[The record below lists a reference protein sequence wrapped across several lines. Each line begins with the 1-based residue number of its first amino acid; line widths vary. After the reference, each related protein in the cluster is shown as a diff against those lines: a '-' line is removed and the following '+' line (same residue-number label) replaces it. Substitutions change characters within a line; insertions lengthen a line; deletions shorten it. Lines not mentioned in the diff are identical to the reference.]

1 MQFKDDVYFTI
12 ADSSSVL
19 KLRPSQVKVKIE
31 ASHAG
36 IINKNNVFYTPK
48 ALKEGA
54 ETLLEPY
61 PKVLQKRHYSKSV
74 GPISKAYYID
84 TVDTT
89 NDAYANII
97 KATDPKDLVAAVN
110 SYLSSSLYKNNKTKG
125 LGALFIEGTIYDKQK
140 ILDLKDSRGGH
151 VSVAGDSFSA
161 YCSICASVVYQCDH
175 TPGNT
180 YKRKKAF
187 IIVDSSKFD
196 HISFEDDPADT
207 ATHTYLLDNIN
218 ASKLEIIDNDKIKGQ
233 TMKITISDLKSKLAD
248 LSTLYKEYKIAST
261 VEVKDSETDSD
272 YLFVEDKLLPLNSQ
286 QNLFIA
292 LKLLDTLED
301 SADKDFLSE
310 KIESFKELIAKD
322 MTVEDLENTVVAKE
336 SVQEEEVPEVVAVVA
351 RAEALSVGELKN
363 DFVSKEELLS
373 LIGDLS
379 TKIESVQASVIS
391 LQDSATASATSL
403 QKQEIDALRRDLGIK
418 SNLISELQSKLKSAI
433 IDNALFKIKDAAKKE
448 AFKEKVA
455 DKSLAEIQVAI
466 ELLDSLQDAT
476 PSVVE
481 SDKSVTDTDL
491 TPVDVQVAIE
501 DSNQQSKETD
511 QEEKIVLDLVD
522 SAASIAKNGVI
533 NHKDFVNIFRDTVN
547 QHGYSLAKELSKKI
561 KQKYT
566 IQ

>member
-12 ADSSSVL
+12 SDSSAVL
-19 KLRPSQVKVKIE
+19 KSQPEKVNVKIE

-54 ETLLEPY
+54 NTLLEPY

-74 GPISKAYYID
+74 GPISKAYYIN
-84 TVDTT
+84 TVDTKSSLYEAIEVAS
-89 NDAYANII
+89 N
-97 KATDPKDLVAAVN
+97 PPELVSAVN
-110 SYLSSSLYKNNKTKG
+110 KYLSSPLYKNNITKG
-125 LGALFIEGTIYDKQK
+125 LGALYIEGTIYDKQK

-161 YCSICASVVYQCDH
+161 YCSICASVVYQCNH
-175 TPGNT
+175 IPGTT
-180 YKRKKAF
+180 YNRRKAF

-207 ATHTYLLDNIN
+207 ATHTYILDNIN
-218 ASKLEIIDNDKIKGQ
+218 SSKLEIIDNDKIKGQ

-248 LSTLYKEYKIAST
+248 LSALYKEYKIAST

-336 SVQEEEVPEVVAVVA
+336 SVQEEATPAVEAEGKTPEVVEEVA
-351 RAEALSVGELKN
+351 ADVI
-363 DFVSKEELLS
+363 SKSELLAA
-373 LIGDLS
+373 IGDLS
-379 TKIESVQASVIS
+379 AKIESIQTSVVS
-391 LQDSATASATSL
+391 LQDSAAVSATSL
-403 QKQEIDALRRDLGIK
+403 QKQEIDALRRDLNIK
-418 SNLISELQSKLKSAI
+418 GSLITELQSKLKSAI

-466 ELLDSLQDAT
+466 ELIDSLQEESA
-476 PSVVE
+476 PVE
-481 SDKSVTDTDL
+481 HKTEVDTEIKQV
-491 TPVDVQVAIE
+491 PVEIAIE
-501 DSNQQSKETD
+501 DSNQNSEID
-511 QEEKIVLDLVD
+511 EQEKLMLELFD
-522 SAASIAKNGVI
+522 SASSFAKNDVI
-533 NHKDFVNIFRDTVN
+533 QHKDFVEIFRDTVTN
-547 QHGYSLAKELSKKI
+547 HGYSLAKELSKKI

>member
-12 ADSSSVL
+12 SDSSSVL
-19 KLRPSQVKVKIE
+19 KSQPERVNVKIE

-54 ETLLEPY
+54 STLLEPY

-74 GPISKAYYID
+74 GPISKAYYIN
-84 TVDTT
+84 TVDTELSLYEAIEVAS
-89 NDAYANII
+89 N
-97 KATDPKDLVAAVN
+97 PPELVSAVN
-110 SYLSSSLYKNNKTKG
+110 KYLGSPLYKNNITKG
-125 LGALFIEGTIYDKQK
+125 IGALYIEGTIYDKQK

-161 YCSICASVVYQCDH
+161 YCSICASVVYQCNH
-175 TPGNT
+175 IPGTT
-180 YKRKKAF
+180 YNRRKAF

-207 ATHTYLLDNIN
+207 ATHTYILDNIN
-218 ASKLEIIDNDKIKGQ
+218 SSKLEIIDNDKIKGQ

-248 LSTLYKEYKIAST
+248 LSALYKEYKIAST
-261 VEVKDSETDSD
+261 IEVKDSETDSD

-322 MTVEDLENTVVAKE
+322 MTIDDLENTVVAKE
-336 SVQEEEVPEVVAVVA
+336 SVQEEATVTEVEAEVPEVVEEVA
-351 RAEALSVGELKN
+351 DV
-363 DFVSKEELLS
+363 VSKSELLAA
-373 LIGDLS
+373 IGDLS
-379 TKIESVQASVIS
+379 AKIESIQTSVVS
-391 LQDSATASATSL
+391 LQDSATVSAASL
-403 QKQEIDALRRDLGIK
+403 QKQEIDALRRDLNIK
-418 SNLISELQSKLKSAI
+418 GSLIIELQSKLKNAI

-466 ELLDSLQDAT
+466 ELIDSLQEESAAVGDIVT
-476 PSVVE
+476 EVDTEIKQVPVE
-481 SDKSVTDTDL
+481 
-491 TPVDVQVAIE
+491 VAIE
-501 DSNQQSKETD
+501 DSNQNSEINE
-511 QEEKIVLDLVD
+511 QEKLMLELFD
-522 SAASIAKNGVI
+522 SASSFAKNDVI
-533 NHKDFVNIFRDTVN
+533 QHKDFVEIFRDTVTN
-547 QHGYSLAKELSKKI
+547 HGYSLAKELSKKI

>member
-12 ADSSSVL
+12 SDSSSVL
-19 KLRPSQVKVKIE
+19 KSQPERVNVKIE

-54 ETLLEPY
+54 STLLAPY

-74 GPISKAYYID
+74 GPISKAYYIN
-84 TVDTT
+84 TVDTELSL
-89 NDAYANII
+89 Y
-97 KATDPKDLVAAVN
+97 KAIEVASNPPELVSAVN
-110 SYLSSSLYKNNKTKG
+110 KYLGSPLYKNNITKG
-125 LGALFIEGTIYDKQK
+125 VGALYIEGTIYDKQK

-161 YCSICASVVYQCDH
+161 YCSICASVVYQCNH
-175 TPGNT
+175 IPGTT
-180 YKRKKAF
+180 YNRRKAF

-207 ATHTYLLDNIN
+207 ATHTYILDNIN
-218 ASKLEIIDNDKIKGQ
+218 SSKLEIIDNDKIKGQ

-248 LSTLYKEYKIAST
+248 LSALYKEYKIAST
-261 VEVKDSETDSD
+261 AEVKDSETDSD

-336 SVQEEEVPEVVAVVA
+336 SVEEATPAVEAEGETPAVVEEVAADVI
-351 RAEALSVGELKN
+351 
-363 DFVSKEELLS
+363 SKSELLAV
-373 LIGDLS
+373 IGDLS
-379 TKIESVQASVIS
+379 AKIESIQTSVVS
-391 LQDSATASATSL
+391 LQDSATVSATSL
-403 QKQEIDALRRDLGIK
+403 QKQEIDALRRDLNIK
-418 SNLISELQSKLKSAI
+418 GSLITELQSKLKSAI

-466 ELLDSLQDAT
+466 ELIDSLQEESA
-476 PSVVE
+476 PVE
-481 SDKSVTDTDL
+481 HKTEVDTEIKQV
-491 TPVDVQVAIE
+491 PVEIAIE
-501 DSNQQSKETD
+501 DSNQNSEID
-511 QEEKIVLDLVD
+511 EQEKLMLELFD
-522 SAASIAKNGVI
+522 SASSFAKNDVI
-533 NHKDFVNIFRDTVN
+533 PHKDFVEIFRDTVTN
-547 QHGYSLAKELSKKI
+547 HGYSLAKELSKKI

>member
-218 ASKLEIIDNDKIKGQ
+218 ASKLEIIDNDKIEGQ
-233 TMKITISDLKSKLAD
+233 PMKITISDLKSKLTD
-248 LSTLYKEYKIAST
+248 LAALYQEFKIDSSLESKPS
-261 VEVKDSETDSD
+261 EVDSD
-272 YLFVEDKLLPLNSQ
+272 YLFVEEKLLPLNSQ
-286 QNLFIA
+286 QNLYIA
-292 LKLLDTLED
+292 IKLLEVLED
-301 SADKDFLSE
+301 SSDKEFLVE
-310 KIESFKELIAKD
+310 KVSSYKDTLAKD
-322 MTVEDLENTVVAKE
+322 LTIEQIEQAVLAKE
-336 SVQEEEVPEVVAVVA
+336 ESQQDESSPQEEQQPVTEELATEPEVVAISKDEIVS
-351 RAEALSVGELKN
+351 LMSELT
-363 DFVSKEELLS
+363 S
-373 LIGDLS
+373 
-379 TKIESVQASVIS
+379 KIETIQASVVS
-391 LQDSATASATSL
+391 LQDSATSTKASL
-403 QKQEIDALRRDLGIK
+403 QKQEIEALRRDLGVK
-418 SNLISELQSKLKSAI
+418 STLISELQFKLKDAI
-433 IDNALFKIKDAAKKE
+433 INNALFKIKDEAKKE

>member
-12 ADSSSVL
+12 SDSSAVL
-19 KLRPSQVKVKIE
+19 KSQPEKVNVKIE

-54 ETLLEPY
+54 NTLLEPY

-84 TVDTT
+84 TVDTKS
-89 NDAYANII
+89 NLYEAIEVASN
-97 KATDPKDLVAAVN
+97 PPELVSAVN
-110 SYLSSSLYKNNKTKG
+110 KYLSSPLYKNNITKG
-125 LGALFIEGTIYDKQK
+125 LGALYIEGTIYDKQK

-161 YCSICASVVYQCDH
+161 YCSICASVVYQCNH
-175 TPGNT
+175 IPGTT
-180 YKRKKAF
+180 YNRRKAF

-207 ATHTYLLDNIN
+207 ATHTYILDNIN
-218 ASKLEIIDNDKIKGQ
+218 SSKLEIIDNDKIKGQ

-248 LSTLYKEYKIAST
+248 LSALYKEYKIAST

-292 LKLLDTLED
+292 LKLLETLED
-301 SADKDFLSE
+301 SADKEFLSE
-310 KIESFKELIAKD
+310 KIESFKELLAKD

-336 SVQEEEVPEVVAVVA
+336 SVQEGATPAVEAQGKTPEVVEKVA
-351 RAEALSVGELKN
+351 ADVI
-363 DFVSKEELLS
+363 SKSELLAA
-373 LIGDLS
+373 IGDLS
-379 TKIESVQASVIS
+379 AKIESIQTSVVS
-391 LQDSATASATSL
+391 LQDSATVSATSL

-466 ELLDSLQDAT
+466 ELIDSLQEE
-476 PSVVE
+476 SVPVE
-481 SDKSVTDTDL
+481 HKTEGDTEIKQV
-491 TPVDVQVAIE
+491 PVEIAIE
-501 DSNQQSKETD
+501 DSNQNSEID
-511 QEEKIVLDLVD
+511 EQEKLMLELFD
-522 SAASIAKNGVI
+522 SASSFAKNDVI
-533 NHKDFVNIFRDTVN
+533 QHKDFVEIFRDTVTN
-547 QHGYSLAKELSKKI
+547 HGYSLAKELSKKI

>member
-12 ADSSSVL
+12 SDSSAVL
-19 KLRPSQVKVKIE
+19 KSQPEKVNVKIE

-54 ETLLEPY
+54 NTLLEPY

-74 GPISKAYYID
+74 GPISKAYYIN
-84 TVDTT
+84 TVDTKSSLYEAIEVAS
-89 NDAYANII
+89 N
-97 KATDPKDLVAAVN
+97 PPELVSAVN
-110 SYLSSSLYKNNKTKG
+110 KYLSSPLYKNNITKG
-125 LGALFIEGTIYDKQK
+125 LGALYIEGTIYDKQK

-161 YCSICASVVYQCDH
+161 YCSICASVVYQCNH
-175 TPGNT
+175 IPGTT
-180 YKRKKAF
+180 YNRRKAF

-207 ATHTYLLDNIN
+207 ATHTYILDNIN
-218 ASKLEIIDNDKIKGQ
+218 SSKLEIIDNDKIKGQ

-248 LSTLYKEYKIAST
+248 LSALYKEYKIASP

-336 SVQEEEVPEVVAVVA
+336 SVQEEATPAVEAEGKTPEVVEEVA
-351 RAEALSVGELKN
+351 ADVI
-363 DFVSKEELLS
+363 SKSELLAA
-373 LIGDLS
+373 IGDLS
-379 TKIESVQASVIS
+379 AKIESIQTSVVS
-391 LQDSATASATSL
+391 LQDSAAVSATSL
-403 QKQEIDALRRDLGIK
+403 QKQEIDALRRDLNIK
-418 SNLISELQSKLKSAI
+418 GSLITELQSKLKSAI

-466 ELLDSLQDAT
+466 ELIDSLQEESA
-476 PSVVE
+476 PVE
-481 SDKSVTDTDL
+481 HKTEVDTEIKQV
-491 TPVDVQVAIE
+491 PVEIAIE
-501 DSNQQSKETD
+501 DSNQNSEID
-511 QEEKIVLDLVD
+511 EQEKLMLELFD
-522 SAASIAKNGVI
+522 SASSFAKNDVI
-533 NHKDFVNIFRDTVN
+533 QHKDFVEIFRDTVTN
-547 QHGYSLAKELSKKI
+547 HGYSLAKELSKKI

>member
-12 ADSSSVL
+12 SDSSAVL
-19 KLRPSQVKVKIE
+19 KSQPEKVNVKIE

-54 ETLLEPY
+54 NTLLEPY

-74 GPISKAYYID
+74 GPISKAYYIN
-84 TVDTT
+84 TVDTKSSLYEAIEVAS
-89 NDAYANII
+89 N
-97 KATDPKDLVAAVN
+97 PPELVSAVN
-110 SYLSSSLYKNNKTKG
+110 KYLSSPLYKNNITKG
-125 LGALFIEGTIYDKQK
+125 LGALYIEGTIYDKQK

-161 YCSICASVVYQCDH
+161 YCSICASVVYQCNH
-175 TPGNT
+175 IPGTT
-180 YKRKKAF
+180 YNRRKAF

-207 ATHTYLLDNIN
+207 ATHTYILDNIN
-218 ASKLEIIDNDKIKGQ
+218 SSKLEIIDNDKIKGQ

-301 SADKDFLSE
+301 SVDKDFLSE

-336 SVQEEEVPEVVAVVA
+336 SVQEEATPAVEAEGETPEVVEEVA
-351 RAEALSVGELKN
+351 ADVI
-363 DFVSKEELLS
+363 SKSELLAA
-373 LIGDLS
+373 IGDLS
-379 TKIESVQASVIS
+379 AKIESIQTSVVS
-391 LQDSATASATSL
+391 LQDSATVSATSL
-403 QKQEIDALRRDLGIK
+403 QKQEIDALRRDLNIK
-418 SNLISELQSKLKSAI
+418 GSLITELQSKLKSAI

-466 ELLDSLQDAT
+466 ELIDSLQEESA
-476 PSVVE
+476 PVE
-481 SDKSVTDTDL
+481 HKTEVDTEIKQV
-491 TPVDVQVAIE
+491 PVEIAIE
-501 DSNQQSKETD
+501 DSNQNSEID
-511 QEEKIVLDLVD
+511 EQEKLMLELFD
-522 SAASIAKNGVI
+522 SASSFAKNDVI
-533 NHKDFVNIFRDTVN
+533 QHKDFVEIFRDTVTN
-547 QHGYSLAKELSKKI
+547 HGYSLAKELSKKI

>member
-12 ADSSSVL
+12 SDSSAVL
-19 KLRPSQVKVKIE
+19 KSQPEKVNVKIE

-54 ETLLEPY
+54 NTLLEPY

-84 TVDTT
+84 TVDTKS
-89 NDAYANII
+89 NLYEAIEVASN
-97 KATDPKDLVAAVN
+97 PPELVSAVN
-110 SYLSSSLYKNNKTKG
+110 KYLSSPLYKNNITKG
-125 LGALFIEGTIYDKQK
+125 LGALYIEGTIYDKQK

-161 YCSICASVVYQCDH
+161 YCSICASVVYQCNH
-175 TPGNT
+175 IPGTT
-180 YKRKKAF
+180 YNRRKAF

-207 ATHTYLLDNIN
+207 ATHTYILDNIN
-218 ASKLEIIDNDKIKGQ
+218 SSKLEIIDNDKIKGQ

-248 LSTLYKEYKIAST
+248 LSALYKEYKIAST

-292 LKLLDTLED
+292 LKLLETLED

-336 SVQEEEVPEVVAVVA
+336 SVQEEATPAVEANGKTPEVVEKVA
-351 RAEALSVGELKN
+351 ADVI
-363 DFVSKEELLS
+363 SKSELLAA
-373 LIGDLS
+373 IGDLS
-379 TKIESVQASVIS
+379 AKIESIQTSVVS
-391 LQDSATASATSL
+391 LQDSATVSATSL
-403 QKQEIDALRRDLGIK
+403 QKQEIDALRRDLNIK
-418 SNLISELQSKLKSAI
+418 GSLITELQSKLKSAI

-466 ELLDSLQDAT
+466 ELIDSLQEE
-476 PSVVE
+476 SVPVE
-481 SDKSVTDTDL
+481 HKTEVDTEIKQV
-491 TPVDVQVAIE
+491 PVEIAIE
-501 DSNQQSKETD
+501 DSNQNSEID
-511 QEEKIVLDLVD
+511 EQEKLMLELFD
-522 SAASIAKNGVI
+522 SASSFAKNDVI
-533 NHKDFVNIFRDTVN
+533 QHKDFVEIFRDTVTN
-547 QHGYSLAKELSKKI
+547 HGYSLAKELSKKI